1 MAGVYDV
8 NIPEQHTYGYWYELS
23 ANISRA
29 TAPGKENYSLVYDII
44 WPYVKDVFYEYRN
57 ENHAMR
63 LIWDNINQRLVNIK
77 REIDGATQAP
87 WITDVAFRSC
97 VYAAERWDFDEE
109 ESKAKIT
116 YSLEKKQNERRKKI

>member
-8 NIPEQHTYGYWYELS
+8 NIPEQHTYGYWYDLS

-44 WPYVKDVFYEYRN
+44 WPYVKDVFYKHIN
-57 ENHAMR
+57 
-63 LIWDNINQRLVNIK
+63 DNLADKRVWGEIDQSLVKIK
-77 REIDGATQAP
+77 REIDNATLAP
-87 WITDVAFRSC
+87 WLTNVAFRSC

-109 ESKAKIT
+109 EKLKQFKKA
-116 YSLEKKQNERRKKI
+116 LEGENK